1 MVSVYKRWNNDLTVT
16 LALEVQYSSCNT
28 IDVNNNLFTTV
39 LLPAEFSIKHA
50 IHFVTVNT
58 FIGAQQ

>member
-1 MVSVYKRWNNDLTVT
+1 MVSVYKRSNNDLTVT
-16 LALEVQYSSCNT
+16 FALEVQYSSCNT

-39 LLPAEFSIKHA
+39 LLPEFSIKHA

-58 FIGAQQ
+58 FIGVQK